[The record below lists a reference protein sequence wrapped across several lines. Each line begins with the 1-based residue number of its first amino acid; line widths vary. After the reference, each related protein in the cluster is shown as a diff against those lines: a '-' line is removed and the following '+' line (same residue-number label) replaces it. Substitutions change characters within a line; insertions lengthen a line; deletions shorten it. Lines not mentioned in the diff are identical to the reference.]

1 MGGQTRHAMLV
12 EPTHDELARQSY
24 IAQLRMHVLND
35 IGHGMKTV
43 YEQRV
48 KPGFVAAQGRAP
60 KNEHEVRKAMLPDPY
75 FRSWSTL
82 MRSTQE
88 MIWDAVLP
96 QVERELP
103 SLVAKAKGYATGNAP
118 RRGSL
123 QLNPAVQVPK
133 YNSAVDIH
141 LQPGGYHTEHCADD
155 VAAGAIFDRGVYV
168 YTAGFAGPQND
179 NLSQSLV
186 KFLKLKYPDLRPARI
201 LDLGCSIG
209 GNTVPLAQAYPDAE
223 VHAVDVAAPMLRYGH
238 ARAES
243 LGVPVHFH
251 QMNAEQLDFP
261 DESFDLVYSV
271 ILFHETS
278 ASAIHRIFR
287 EAHRVLKPGG
297 VMLNVELPPNTD
309 MDPYDAFYI
318 DWDAYWN
325 NEPFYAS
332 YSDYDTKE
340 LLAKAGFRREN
351 YRQFLI
357 PDAYFSSDAEFEQ
370 AVASGD
376 VQKTET
382 GRWGESVRWFT
393 YGAVK

>member
-1 MGGQTRHAMLV
+1 MSGQTRHAMLV
-12 EPTHDELARQSY
+12 DPTHDELARQSY
-24 IAQLRMHVLND
+24 ISQLRMHVLND

-48 KPGFVAAQGRAP
+48 KPGFVAAQGRPP
-60 KNEHEVRKAMLPDPY
+60 KDEHEVRRAMLPDPY

-103 SLVAKAKGYATGNAP
+103 SLVEKAKGYADSNG
-118 RRGSL
+118 RRKGSL
-123 QLNPAVQVPK
+123 QLNPDLRVPK
-133 YNSAVDIH
+133 YNTAVDIH

-186 KFLKLKYPDLRPARI
+186 KFLKMKYPDFEPKKI

-209 GNTVPLAQAYPDAE
+209 GNTVPLAQAYPEAE

-238 ARAES
+238 ARAEA

-297 VMLNVELPPNTD
+297 VMLNVELPPNAD

-357 PDAYFSSDAEFEQ
+357 PDAYFSSQAEFEQ